1 MATESFDNRL
11 IYISGGARSGKS
23 SYAEQRARALEG
35 PHTYIATCPVLDDEM
50 AARIERHRQR
60 RAGTGWCTL
69 EEPTELATALS
80 ATRDSGVVLVDCI
93 TLWINNLLYQ
103 AKTRGEDLSEEWMHT
118 AAHKV
123 IDSARLGAR
132 TVIFVSNELGMG
144 IVPAD
149 ALSRHYR
156 DLVGRCNQVLAAH
169 ADEAVFMVSG
179 LPLTLKKESKHSP
192 LISEFEIFTGDRA
205 MVPGGRVSGSG

>member
-1 MATESFDNRL
+1 LATESLDNRL

-23 SYAEQRARALEG
+23 SYAEQRARSLEG

-50 AARIERHRQR
+50 AARIELHRQR
-60 RAGTGWCTL
+60 RAGDGWHTV
-69 EEPTELATALS
+69 EEPTNLATALS
-80 ATRDSGVVLVDCI
+80 TIQDGGVVLVDCI

-103 AKTRGEDLSEEWMHT
+103 ADINNKSLSEDWMQT
-118 AAHKV
+118 TTENLIDAARRGK
-123 IDSARLGAR
+123 R

-149 ALSRHYR
+149 ALSRNYR

-179 LPLTLKKESKHSP
+179 LPLTLKK
-192 LISEFEIFTGDRA
+192 L
-205 MVPGGRVSGSG
+205 

>member
-1 MATESFDNRL
+1 MANKSSGNHL
-11 IYISGGARSGKS
+11 LYISGGARSGKS
-23 SYAEQRARALEG
+23 SYAEQRALSLAG
-35 PHTYIATCPVLDDEM
+35 PRTYIATCPVLDEEM
-50 AARIERHRQR
+50 AARIELHRQR
-60 RAGTGWCTL
+60 RAGNCWHTV

-80 ATRDSGVVLVDCI
+80 TTQGSGVVLVDCI

-103 AKTRGEDLSEEWMHT
+103 ADTKSKPLSEDWMQT
-118 AAHKV
+118 TTENV
-123 IDSARLGAR
+123 IDAARRGKR

-149 ALSRHYR
+149 GLSRNYR

-179 LPLTLKKESKHSP
+179 LPLTLKKP
-192 LISEFEIFTGDRA
+192 
-205 MVPGGRVSGSG
+205 

>member
-1 MATESFDNRL
+1 MAPTPFLPDYTTLATESLDNRL

-23 SYAEQRARALEG
+23 SYAEQRARSLEG

-50 AARIERHRQR
+50 AARIELHRQR
-60 RAGTGWCTL
+60 RAGDGWHTV
-69 EEPTELATALS
+69 EEPTNLATALS
-80 ATRDSGVVLVDCI
+80 TIQDGGVVLVDCI

-103 AKTRGEDLSEEWMHT
+103 ADINNKSLSEDWMQT
-118 AAHKV
+118 TTENLIDAARRGK
-123 IDSARLGAR
+123 R

-149 ALSRHYR
+149 ALSRNYR

-179 LPLTLKKESKHSP
+179 LPLTLKK
-192 LISEFEIFTGDRA
+192 L
-205 MVPGGRVSGSG
+205 

>member
-1 MATESFDNRL
+1 MPPWRHTAPTPFLPDYTTLATESLDNRL

-23 SYAEQRARALEG
+23 SYAEQRARSLEG

-50 AARIERHRQR
+50 AARIELHRQR
-60 RAGTGWCTL
+60 RAGDGWHTV
-69 EEPTELATALS
+69 EEPTNLATALS
-80 ATRDSGVVLVDCI
+80 TIQDGGVVLVDCI

-103 AKTRGEDLSEEWMHT
+103 ADINNKSLSEDWMQT
-118 AAHKV
+118 TTENLIDAARRGK
-123 IDSARLGAR
+123 R

-149 ALSRHYR
+149 ALSRNYR

-179 LPLTLKKESKHSP
+179 LPLTLKK
-192 LISEFEIFTGDRA
+192 L
-205 MVPGGRVSGSG
+205 